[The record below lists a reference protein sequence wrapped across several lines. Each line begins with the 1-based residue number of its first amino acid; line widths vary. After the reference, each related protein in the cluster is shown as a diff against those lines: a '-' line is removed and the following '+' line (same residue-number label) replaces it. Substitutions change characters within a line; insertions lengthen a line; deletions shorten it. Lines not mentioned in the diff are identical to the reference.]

1 MASHHQQCGDCLQTP
16 PPWQRLY
23 CIGNYD
29 FPLSQYLHQI
39 KYQRRFWLIAPL
51 AALLA
56 NHISTPAPQFVY
68 VPSRW
73 RRQLNRGFNQSELL
87 AYELTK
93 HFPDSH
99 LLYDAFRLK
108 HGIATQQSLTRTQR
122 IRNLK
127 HAFTLKEKTLS
138 SHVAIIDDVVTT
150 GSTVRHLSELLLE
163 HGVKKIDIYCLCRTP
178 DNSNQ

>member
-1 MASHHQQCGDCLQTP
+1 MPLRHDQCGDCLQTP
-16 PPWQRLY
+16 PPWQHLY
-23 CIGNYD
+23 CLGDYD
-29 FPLSQYLHQI
+29 FPLSKYLHQI
-39 KYQRRFWLIAPL
+39 KYQRQFWLIAPL
-51 AALLA
+51 AARLA
-56 NHISTPAPQFVY
+56 NIISTPAPQFVY

-73 RRQLNRGFNQSELL
+73 RRQIMRGFNQSEIL
-87 AYELTK
+87 AYELARYFTN
-93 HFPDSH
+93 SH
-99 LLYDAFRLK
+99 LLHDAFRLK

-127 HAFTLKEKTLS
+127 QAFTLNKKPLS

-178 DNSNQ
+178 DYSKP